1 MAFCTVEGIDNN
13 EKEDDE
19 TTKPARDDVGGDD
32 EADPGDNDKEIEWE
46 IYLIE
51 DCGKLS
57 FHFNNKSTSCKLS
70 ILIGYDTIVYIKI
83 SYFNIELED
92 YFLSFLVV
100 VVDGVAGHLV
110 QLVVVASDQEVEGM
124 MIEREHLEI
133 HWT

>member
-1 MAFCTVEGIDNN
+1 MDFCTVEGIDNN

-19 TTKPARDDVGGDD
+19 TTKPARDDVWGDD

-70 ILIGYDTIVYIKI
+70 ILI
-83 SYFNIELED
+83 NIELED

-100 VVDGVAGHLV
+100 KFDGVAGHLV

-124 MIEREHLEI
+124 RIEGEHLEI